1 MINMGGFKII
11 KENGKVIIEDKSTSL
26 FFDDNSRLAEK
37 IKSNPHLN
45 YWEKQDLLKEL
56 GLDGK

>member
-1 MINMGGFKII
+1 MDNFKIR
-11 KENGKVIIEDKSTSL
+11 KESGKVIIQDDFTTSL
-26 FFDDNSRLAEK
+26 TFDDNSQLKEK
-37 IKSNPHLN
+37 INNNPHLN

>member
-1 MINMGGFKII
+1 MDNFKIR
-11 KENGKVIIEDKSTSL
+11 KERGKVIIQDDFTTSL
-26 FFDDNSRLAEK
+26 TFDDNSQLKEK
-37 IKSNPHLN
+37 INNNPHLN

>member
-1 MINMGGFKII
+1 MGGFKIK